1 MSAWP
6 EKAERPRGGA
16 ASERETCN
24 ARGFATAAAPPT
36 SRPGPGLECTAWK
49 PLRPR
54 RATLIGFADV
64 RLPRAGFTLSG
75 CLVHERD
82 GNWWVYPPASEL
94 RNGDGER
101 AGWKELIAF
110 DGPAAKRAWSAAAA
124 EAVAAYRAAHP
135 EAEARPETGWEW

>member
-6 EKAERPRGGA
+6 EKTERPRGGA
-16 ASERETCN
+16 ASERGTCD
-24 ARGFATAAAPPT
+24 ARGFAAPTPAP
-36 SRPGPGLECTAWK
+36 SLECTAWK
-49 PLRPR
+49 PLTPR
-54 RATLIGFADV
+54 KATLIGFADV
-64 RLPRAGFTLSG
+64 RLPRAGFTLAG

-82 GNWWVYPPASEL
+82 GNTWCYPPALEL

-124 EAVAAYRAAHP
+124 EAVARYRAEHP
-135 EAEARPETGWEW
+135 EAEAGPETGWQW